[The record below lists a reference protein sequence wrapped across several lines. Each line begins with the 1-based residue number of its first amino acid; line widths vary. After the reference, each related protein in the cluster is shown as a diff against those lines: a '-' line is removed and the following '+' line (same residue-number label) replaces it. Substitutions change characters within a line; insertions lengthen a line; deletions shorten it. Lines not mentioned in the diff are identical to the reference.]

1 MCFFSV
7 STSSLFCAVCKDNNE
22 ILRDSR
28 NRNQSSTV
36 REKKLDEGGLGPT
49 HQSSPKSAQRLRG
62 GERADGKEEEV
73 SPSSLALSLPIVDLL
88 SHDYNYLLPLALLH
102 TG

>member
-1 MCFFSV
+1 MSSQFQRLVCSV
-7 STSSLFCAVCKDNNE
+7 QSAKITMKSLETRVTE
-22 ILRDSR
+22 
-28 NRNQSSTV
+28 NQSSTV

-88 SHDYNYLLPLALLH
+88 SHDYNYLLPLVLLH

>member
-1 MCFFSV
+1 MQSAKI
-7 STSSLFCAVCKDNNE
+7 TMKSLETPGKE
-22 ILRDSR
+22 
-28 NRNQSSTV
+28 NQSSTV
-36 REKKLDEGGLGPT
+36 REKKKLDEGGLGPT

-62 GERADGKEEEV
+62 RERADGKEEEV